1 MIDFVKYQGSG
12 NDFVLI
18 DNRYGAWAEQVKF
31 AIENLGFYSEQAYI
45 EQLCN
50 RKFGIGADGLILLQ
64 TKDGVDFEMIY
75 YNSDGCLSSMCGN
88 GGRCIADWAFS
99 LGIGSEKK
107 SITDTSIKHSKDLL
121 TENLL
126 TENPLTERYKDS
138 LTFNAADGIHRATK
152 IINPKDSKPWIS
164 LTMNPKSTQWQLDD
178 VTWELN
184 TGSPHYVN
192 FKNES
197 IENMDLLGWA
207 KEIRYNKTYSS
218 QGINVNAVVELG
230 ENQISM
236 RTYERGVEDETLSC
250 GTGVTAAAIA
260 YCAKNSIHRNPGK
273 QLNISVLTKGGELN
287 VALCIDK
294 SGDGYSEILLQG
306 PANFVFKGVI

>member
-18 DNRYGAWAEQVKF
+18 DNRYGAWVKQVKF
-31 AIENLGFYSEQAYI
+31 AIENLEFCSEQAYI

-50 RKFGIGADGLILLQ
+50 RKFGIGADGLMLLQ

-107 SITDTSIKHSKDLL
+107 SITDTPIKHSKD
-121 TENLL
+121 
-126 TENPLTERYKDS
+126 PITERHNDS
-138 LTFNAADGIHRATK
+138 LIFDAADGIHWATK

-164 LTMNPKSTQWQLDD
+164 LTMNPKATQWQIDD

-197 IENMDLLGWA
+197 IENMDLLEWA
-207 KEIRYNKTYSS
+207 KKIRYNETYSS

-230 ENQISM
+230 ENQIFM

-250 GTGVTAAAIA
+250 GTGVTAAAMA
-260 YCAKNSIHRNPGK
+260 YCAKNSIHGNPEK

-287 VALCIDK
+287 VALRIDK
-294 SGDGYSEILLQG
+294 SGNGYSEILLQG
-306 PANFVFKGVI
+306 PVNFVFKGVI